1 MSHAGE
7 PIEEP
12 LDAEVKYLDHGG
24 SCSSMSDDGD
34 DNQIFA
40 TTPLKRHPAL
50 QPLSREHVGGL
61 IQAHNLQH
69 AANEDRAV
77 GKSAAVWRSE
87 IWEHFD
93 DEERLLLPLTSSR
106 ELRERLLAEHG
117 ALREL
122 AERCESD
129 PSSLAANAEAM
140 HTLCTLLHDHIR
152 WDERVYFESVQREH
166 PEALAQMM
174 NDSAA
179 IEGRQPSSRARYPA
193 TRQNDQVP
201 HEGPSL

>member
-1 MSHAGE
+1 
-7 PIEEP
+7 
-12 LDAEVKYLDHGG
+12 
-24 SCSSMSDDGD
+24 MSDDGD

-40 TTPLKRHPAL
+40 TPPLKRHPAL

-61 IQAHNLQH
+61 IQAHNLQQ
-69 AANEDRAV
+69 AANEDRAARVRAV
-77 GKSAAVWRSE
+77 GEFVAVWRSE
-87 IWEHFD
+87 IREHFD

-117 ALREL
+117 ALRDL

-140 HTLCTLLHDHIR
+140 HTLGTLLHDHIR
-152 WDERVYFESVQREH
+152 WEERVYFESVQREH

-174 NDSAA
+174 NDLAA

-193 TRQNDQVP
+193 IRQNDQVP